1 VTIFNSF
8 ALQFTNVTAAGLANT
23 GAHLI
28 ITESGLT
35 SAPGTPATLTATE
48 LASLAASGKIVVA
61 YVNTCVTDAA
71 RAYWDPTW
79 VTPTNPTEPDVGTV
93 NPNAPAWLQNNL
105 GGVDFNPAYPG
116 DEAIRVN
123 YRDPAWRAMVVAQ
136 AVAQVQAGYG
146 GVFLDDVGQ
155 YFQAGY
161 ATGTYDPSLADSM
174 MQLVIDVSNAVKAI
188 NPNAQV
194 IVNSGVFIGGDSS
207 AGTPGALFT
216 AYHAAIDGMIIENQ
230 FHSETP
236 TGGVLSTAA
245 VTYTGVSILALES
258 AALLGDPGRL
268 LEFAGTHGILPYV
281 VPTEAYDSFV
291 PSPILGTSA
300 SNILTGRT
308 GFANIIGGL
317 AGNDKI
323 TGGSKADQ
331 LYGHSGNDTVNGSAG
346 NDTLDGGLGNDSVIG
361 GLDNDRVLGGAGN
374 DRIYGQDGDDRLFG
388 QSGNDVLSGGAGNDQ
403 ISGGLG
409 NDLLYGGAGHDAF
422 VFAPANGADRVY
434 DFTQGEDRLNL
445 HALGTTLPATLAA
458 LSLTSTG
465 VLLDLTQLGGTG
477 SVLLIGQTDLAA
489 FTAADFIL

>member
-1 VTIFNSF
+1 MTIFNSF
-8 ALQFTNVTAAGLANT
+8 ALQFTNVTATGLANT
-23 GAHLI
+23 GAQLI
-28 ITESGLT
+28 ITESGIT
-35 SAPGTPATLTATE
+35 SAAGTSQTLTTAD
-48 LASLAASGKIVVA
+48 LISLAVSGKTVVA
-61 YVNTCVTDAA
+61 YVNTCVTDAS

-79 VTPTNPTEPDVGTV
+79 VTPTNAAEPDVGTV
-93 NPNAPAWLQNNL
+93 NANAPAWLQNNL

-161 ATGTYDPSLADSM
+161 ATGTYDPALADSM
-174 MQLVIDVSNAVKAI
+174 MQLVIDVSNAVKYI

-194 IVNSGVFIGGDSS
+194 IVNSGVFIGGDST
-207 AGTPGALFT
+207 AGTSGALFT

-230 FHSETP
+230 FHSETAA
-236 TGGVLSTAA
+236 GGVLSTAA
-245 VTYTGVSILALES
+245 SIYSGVSILALES

-291 PSPILGTSA
+291 PTPILGTSS
-300 SNILTGRT
+300 SNIITGSSNLS
-308 GFANIIGGL
+308 NIISGL

-323 TGGSKADQ
+323 TGGTKTDQ
-331 LYGHSGNDTVNGSAG
+331 LYGHSGNDTLHGGSG
-346 NDTLDGGLGNDSVIG
+346 NDTVDGGLGNDSVIG
-361 GLDNDRVLGGAGN
+361 GLGNDRVLGGAGN
-374 DRIYGQDGDDRLFG
+374 DRIYGQDGGDRLYG

-403 ISGGLG
+403 INGGLG
-409 NDLLYGGAGHDAF
+409 NDLLYGGVGFDAF
-422 VFAPANGADRVY
+422 IFSTANGADRVY
-434 DFTQGEDRLNL
+434 DFTQGQDRLNL
-445 HALGTTLPATLAA
+445 HALGATLPAVLAA

-465 VLLDLTQLGGTG
+465 VQLDLTQLGGTG